1 MTHAEK
7 LILLLQAKRS
17 MVHDKFFKKL
27 MADEELSNSGMLHKI
42 FNLVEQSAQE
52 GIDELTK
59 QESLV

>member
-1 MTHAEK
+1 
-7 LILLLQAKRS
+7 